1 MESVFCK
8 DINTININP
17 ILDNQYTFLKGNK
30 YYNTNKIYNI
40 INNQEEFKIKN
51 LYRYIYSRIY
61 KIHTK
66 YSNIKK
72 MKLHK
77 TVLTPKIFNTLLCEY
92 IKNNILYEII
102 IVNSI
107 IFYYYPSNY

>member
-1 MESVFCK
+1 
-8 DINTININP
+8 
-17 ILDNQYTFLKGNK
+17 
-30 YYNTNKIYNI
+30 
-40 INNQEEFKIKN
+40 
-51 LYRYIYSRIY
+51 
-61 KIHTK
+61 
-66 YSNIKK
+66 